1 MNDNHLYPIG
11 DAARRTG
18 LSVSAIRFYADAG
31 VIAPAKQTDGGHRLY
46 DVDTIARLELVRT
59 LRDLGAGLDDIRGL
73 LAEETSLH
81 ELAET
86 HLRVVERHLR
96 DLRARR
102 AVLRTIVNQATTT
115 ERVAL
120 MHSLVSMSD
129 DSRNQLLDEFWSEVT
144 DGLTVHPAYVEHLHR
159 MRPQV
164 PEDPTTEQLQ
174 AWIQLADLVRD
185 DGFRDAV
192 RQFFHTSFAS
202 PRSVDL
208 TTPDMMAHAEKRRQ
222 LELEAREAERSGL
235 SPESPRAREIAERIF
250 ASYAD
255 LIAGAVG
262 APLDEQALVDLRRS
276 MTHPDPDAV
285 GSQVAERFVSEV
297 TGLLGT
303 YLSLMATI
311 NDTPPDEWLT
321 TGPSDKWIAAALR
334 ASGSPVAP
342 TVSPGAAGGD
352 RPHAS

>member
-31 VIAPAKQTDGGHRLY
+31 VIAPAEQTAGGHRLY
-46 DVDTIARLELVRT
+46 DVDAIARLELVAT

-73 LAEETSLH
+73 LAEETSLR

-129 DSRNQLLDEFWSEVT
+129 DSRNQLLDEFWREVT
-144 DGLTVHPAYVEHLHR
+144 DGLTVHPTYVEHLHR

-185 DGFRDAV
+185 DAFRAAV
-192 RQFFHTSFAS
+192 RQFFHVSFAS
-202 PRSVDL
+202 PTSADL
-208 TTPDMMAHAEKRRQ
+208 TTPDMVAFAEQRRQ
-222 LELEAREAERSGL
+222 VELAAQEAERSGL
-235 SPESPRAREIAERIF
+235 SPESPRAREIAERLF
-250 ASYAD
+250 AAYAD
-255 LIAGAVG
+255 LIATTVG
-262 APLDEQALVDLRRS
+262 APLGARELADLRQS
-276 MTHPDPDAV
+276 MTHPDPDGA
-285 GSQVAERFVSEV
+285 GSQVAERFVAEV

-311 NDTPPDEWLT
+311 NETPPDEWLR
-321 TGPSDKWIAAALR
+321 TGPSDGWLAAALR
-334 ASGSPVAP
+334 AP
-342 TVSPGAAGGD
+342 
-352 RPHAS
+352 